1 MKARMRWFG
10 VMMIT
15 LMAATLLFAAPVA
28 ARPKD
33 PNSFQY
39 TRRSC
44 ASKAGMSEQ
53 QAAACRLSP
62 PTTAAESAQPAAS
75 PQS

>member
-1 MKARMRWFG
+1 MTVRAI
-10 VMMIT
+10 V
-15 LMAATLLFAAPVA
+15 LAAVLLFAVASPIA

-39 TRRSC
+39 TQQSC
-44 ASKAGMSEQ
+44 ASRVRVSEQ